1 LPVLTEHLPPEFNQ
15 YIEPFAG
22 SACLFFRLRPQK
34 GVLGDINA
42 DLMETFR
49 EVKYRYSAVATHLHK
64 LKKNK
69 RIFLQLRSLEPQTL
83 SSSARAARFIYLNRC
98 CFNGIYRTN
107 LNGQFNVPYGGDR
120 SGELPSTTNLR
131 SCSKSLKTAELN
143 NGDFETTLSRAQ
155 RGDFVYLDPPFSVKA
170 RRVFKEYGANIFGQ
184 HQLTRLRA
192 WLERLADS
200 RIRFLVS
207 YAESSE
213 AEVLSKGF
221 HSRLVPIRRHI
232 AGFSASRAPST
243 EMLIYN

>member
-1 LPVLTEHLPPEFNQ
+1 
-15 YIEPFAG
+15 
-22 SACLFFRLRPQK
+22 
-34 GVLGDINA
+34 
-42 DLMETFR
+42 
-49 EVKYRYSAVATHLHK
+49 
-64 LKKNK
+64 
-69 RIFLQLRSLEPQTL
+69 
-83 SSSARAARFIYLNRC
+83 
-98 CFNGIYRTN
+98 
-107 LNGQFNVPYGGDR
+107 
-120 SGELPSTTNLR
+120 
-131 SCSKSLKTAELN
+131 LN
-143 NGDFETTLSRAQ
+143 NGDFETTLSRAR